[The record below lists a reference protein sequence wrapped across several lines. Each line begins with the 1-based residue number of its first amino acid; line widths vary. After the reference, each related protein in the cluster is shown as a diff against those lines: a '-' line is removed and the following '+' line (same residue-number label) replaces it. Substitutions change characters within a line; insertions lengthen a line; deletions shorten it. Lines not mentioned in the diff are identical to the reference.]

1 MGSNFPCD
9 GPTETA
15 EGQQHRGFSGNGCPY
30 PAPRAFEVSDVGGFF
45 GGFFGGTVQSWAWNA
60 WNACREM
67 LREAGETGGLFQGLL

>member
-1 MGSNFPCD
+1 MDALILLPGLFKSWATL
-9 GPTETA
+9 GA
-15 EGQQHRGFSGNGCPY
+15 L
-30 PAPRAFEVSDVGGFF
+30 